1 MNPKTQKNPRY
12 RNGPPKVVDQT
23 PQESLLDLLS
33 PGRPGFSEFPL
44 EDRSD
49 RLGGPPPTVFPAGEV
64 TLHPTPVR
72 GPGPSGTTPR
82 GWDDA
87 LDTRLLPK
95 PSMGRH
101 RSTGAGWLPGPKAE
115 ATETG
120 SRGRPEP
127 PGPRWP
133 GAGPPRPSTT
143 SGTAS
148 PADDAP
154 CASRSRGGPGA
165 GKSPSPPAG
174 NASGTAAGSSPGP
187 PSTTGGHP
195 MPHEPV
201 ERPTPS
207 PRAALSSAELAHKSS
222 SPR

>member
-23 PQESLLDLLS
+23 PQESLL
-33 PGRPGFSEFPL
+33 PAGRQGFSKFPL

-49 RLGGPPPTVFPAGEV
+49 RLGDPPSTVFPAGEV
-64 TLHPTPVR
+64 AGPTTPVG

-82 GWDDA
+82 GRDDA
-87 LDTRLLPK
+87 LDTLLLPE
-95 PSMGRH
+95 PSMSRH
-101 RSTGAGWLPGPKAE
+101 RPTDAGRLHDAPSPGPTSE

-127 PGPRWP
+127 PGHKWP
-133 GAGPPRPSTT
+133 GAGPPRLSTS

-154 CASRSRGGPGA
+154 YASRSSGWPGV
-165 GKSPSPPAG
+165 GKSPSPPVG
-174 NASGTAAGSSPGP
+174 NASGTRP
-187 PSTTGGHP
+187 PSATWG
-195 MPHEPV
+195 
-201 ERPTPS
+201 S
-207 PRAALSSAELAHKSS
+207 PDA
-222 SPR
+222 P

>member
-1 MNPKTQKNPRY
+1 MNPKTQKNPPY

-23 PQESLLDLLS
+23 PQESLL
-33 PGRPGFSEFPL
+33 PAGRQGLSEFPL

-49 RLGGPPPTVFPAGEV
+49 RLGDPPSTVFPAGEV
-64 TLHPTPVR
+64 AGPTAPVG
-72 GPGPSGTTPR
+72 GPGPSGATPR
-82 GWDDA
+82 GRDDA
-87 LDTRLLPK
+87 LDTLLLPK

-101 RSTGAGWLPGPKAE
+101 RPTDAGRLHDAPSPGPTAE

-127 PGPRWP
+127 PGPRGP

-148 PADDAP
+148 LDAS
-154 CASRSRGGPGA
+154 CSRGWPGV

-187 PSTTGGHP
+187 PSATWRLP
-195 MPHEPV
+195 D
-201 ERPTPS
+201 
-207 PRAALSSAELAHKSS
+207 AA
-222 SPR
+222 